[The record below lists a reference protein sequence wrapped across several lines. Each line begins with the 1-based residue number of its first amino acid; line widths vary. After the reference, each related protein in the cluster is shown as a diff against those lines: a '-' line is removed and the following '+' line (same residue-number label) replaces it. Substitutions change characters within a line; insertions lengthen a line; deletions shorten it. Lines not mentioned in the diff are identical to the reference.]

1 MFRLFVVVTMLFV
14 TTEAKLRISLHKT
27 DSIQS
32 LLKDGNVTQDIPSLI
47 NFRSALLSRYISVN
61 YYGIIAI
68 GFPPQEFK
76 VAFDTGYS
84 NLWIL
89 SKKTNE
95 HNIPSYLKHNLYDG
109 IESGE
114 YLTNDTSICMNN
126 TISTIE
132 GLLSTDIVNVDDY
145 YIKDLIFAEV
155 INVSDI
161 NPFLFAQYD
170 GIFGLGY
177 SEMFDKRMS
186 LIENM
191 LQQHLISSRT
201 ISFYLNRDSSGQ
213 LSGGELILGGSD
225 PTRYKGILRFV
236 PVTRRGSWQ
245 FTIDKIKLDNNN
257 ILCTDNCQ
265 ALVNIGIGVIIGP
278 TSDIIKINKFIG
290 TINVNGEE
298 EVNCNRIFDLPMI
311 RFILNDMTFKL
322 TADDYIIEIPDK
334 NGRSVCISGFVGLD
348 LHEVDWVLGIPFIRR
363 FYTKFNMNTDQIGFA
378 PTK

>member
-132 GLLSTDIVNVDDY
+132 GLLSTDIVNV
-145 YIKDLIFAEV
+145 
-155 INVSDI
+155 
-161 NPFLFAQYD
+161 
-170 GIFGLGY
+170 
-177 SEMFDKRMS
+177 
-186 LIENM
+186 
-191 LQQHLISSRT
+191 
-201 ISFYLNRDSSGQ
+201 
-213 LSGGELILGGSD
+213 
-225 PTRYKGILRFV
+225 
-236 PVTRRGSWQ
+236 
-245 FTIDKIKLDNNN
+245 
-257 ILCTDNCQ
+257 
-265 ALVNIGIGVIIGP
+265 
-278 TSDIIKINKFIG
+278 
-290 TINVNGEE
+290 
-298 EVNCNRIFDLPMI
+298 NCNRIFDLPMI

-322 TADDYIIEIPDK
+322 TADDYIIEVAGLDVQNQIFTEATNMSKYPFNTAPYDGILGLGYSIASVTDEKITVFDNMIEQGLLSSHIFSFHLNRNSSELNGGEFILGGSDPAFYKGDFTYIPLSRKGFWQLSVDK
-334 NGRSVCISGFVGLD
+334 ILIEDINLCGKGCQANIVTGDSAIIGPEKHIQFINNIVIGTVNVNGDERLPENDTCMSSFVERD
-348 LHEVDWVLGIPFIRR
+348 LHEFDWILGIPFVGR
-363 FYTKFNMNTDQIGFA
+363 FYIEFDMENDRVGFA
-378 PTK
+378 LAK